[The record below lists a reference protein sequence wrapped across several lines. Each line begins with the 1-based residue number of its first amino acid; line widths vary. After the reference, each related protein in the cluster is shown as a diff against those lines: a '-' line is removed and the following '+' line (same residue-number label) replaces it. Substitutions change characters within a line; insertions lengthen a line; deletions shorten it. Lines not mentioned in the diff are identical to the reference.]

1 MNRWFRI
8 IGFLLFAVAI
18 VLFYV
23 VGFWRPGIF
32 LGQTNI
38 GHQLGGDIFAD
49 ISGNTVEAFEEG
61 LSKHESSLQWRYAEC
76 DIRET
81 RDNQLIVFHDWDI
94 SAVPNSPENRTA
106 LGRAIDRQAICD
118 LTSSQLKQLK
128 LKCGCKIPTLE
139 EVLLAAAAAKPEKPL
154 LLEVKYL
161 HSDQGRKQLFEL
173 ARKYRNDTELE
184 IHFLG
189 FIRNIQRSF
198 PDPKL
203 WLKQCSEAN
212 FRVYQVYRPKTD
224 DYDLCKTW

>member
-8 IGFLLFAVAI
+8 IGFLLFAVA
-18 VLFYV
+18 
-23 VGFWRPGIF
+23 
-32 LGQTNI
+32 
-38 GHQLGGDIFAD
+38 
-49 ISGNTVEAFEEG
+49 EG

-81 RDNQLIVFHDWDI
+81 RDHQLIVFHDWDI

-139 EVLLAAAAAKPEKPL
+139 
-154 LLEVKYL
+154 
-161 HSDQGRKQLFEL
+161 RKQLFEL